1 MYHQNWNTL
10 GTDFPLADFVK
21 HADTVSESEYM
32 TQIQSYMIYTAKDK
46 KQMWWEDFE
55 VNCSNCQKHVQDRVE
70 QTASL

>member
-1 MYHQNWNTL
+1 MYNQNWNTL

-46 KQMWWEDFE
+46 K
-55 VNCSNCQKHVQDRVE
+55 
-70 QTASL
+70 